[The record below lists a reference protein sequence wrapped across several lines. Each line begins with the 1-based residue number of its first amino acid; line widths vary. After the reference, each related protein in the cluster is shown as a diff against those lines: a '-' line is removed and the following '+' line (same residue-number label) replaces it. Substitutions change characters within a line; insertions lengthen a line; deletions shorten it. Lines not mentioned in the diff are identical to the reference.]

1 MGGGGATLRARILA
15 AWLVPGLVLGALALA
30 GCEDVGLQPWDGGPD
45 AADATDEPDLQDD
58 GADDGAPGEEGQEAD
73 GPPACD
79 PGAPA
84 LEELGELA
92 QGEARAGVPLAAC
105 AEHRYTL
112 VAARGQ
118 TLELALAPDAALGR
132 ARLVV
137 TYPDDPDW
145 SAGLAQVSALDPG
158 QPARLRLSP
167 PRSGE
172 LVLLVRPFPGHGP
185 GSYDL
190 GLICLDGC
198 DLETTRFPLVLV
210 HGWTGWSNLGPYTY
224 FYGVEELLTG
234 RGYPV
239 FVASLDPY
247 NSVEVRSAQLAA
259 QVEGFLAEGRARR
272 LSLVAHSQ
280 GGLDSRR
287 VASALGY
294 ADRVAAIFTIST
306 PHHGTPL
313 CDVALGYLPGPAQDI
328 LTFLLEW
335 LGATAV
341 GAESDAMASFEAMTT
356 ARVEEVFNPE
366 NPDDPRV
373 LYRSWAGHTCSLGLS
388 CGDMC
393 DVEIQLAYDLLWA
406 MGHTNDGI
414 VPVDSAVWG
423 EYQGEIPAD
432 HFDEVGQLLGMTGPN
447 PDGPDFDHLEFYL
460 GLARQLRDA
469 GL

>member
-1 MGGGGATLRARILA
+1 MLWWVAAALA
-15 AWLVPGLVLGALALA
+15 AA
-30 GCEDVGLQPWDGGPD
+30 GCQDVALQPEDGGPD
-45 AADATDEPDLQDD
+45 AADGLDAAEAGDEPEPGDD
-58 GADDGAPGEEGQEAD
+58 GLPAEGDDGPA
-73 GPPACD
+73 ACD
-79 PGAPA
+79 PTAPVVA
-84 LEELGELA
+84 ERGELVLGEPLAGLELG
-92 QGEARAGVPLAAC
+92 AC
-105 AEHRYTL
+105 EEQRFHL

-118 TLELALAPDAALGR
+118 ALEIALSAHADLGR

-137 TYPDDPDW
+137 AWPDEPAWD
-145 SAGLAQVSALDPG
+145 AGLAQVSALDADR
-158 QPARLRLSP
+158 PARLRFSP

-172 LVLLVRPFPGHGP
+172 FALLVRAFPGHGP
-185 GSYDL
+185 GRYDL
-190 GLICLDGC
+190 AATCLEGC
-198 DLETTRFPLVLV
+198 DLETTRHPIVLV
-210 HGWTGWSNLGPYTY
+210 HGWTGWSQLGPYTY
-224 FYGVEELLTG
+224 FYGVEEMLTG

-247 NSVEVRSAQLAA
+247 NSVEVRSVQLAA
-259 QVEGFLAEGRARR
+259 QLEACLAEGRARR
-272 LSLVAHSQ
+272 ASFVAHSQ

-287 VASALGY
+287 VASALGH
-294 ADRVAAIFTIST
+294 AERVAAIFTIST

-313 CDVALGYLPGPAQDI
+313 CDVALGYLPGPAQQI

-356 ARVEEVFNPE
+356 TRVEEVFNPE

-393 DVEIQLAYDLLWA
+393 DLEIQLAYDLLWA
-406 MGHTNDGI
+406 MGYVNDGI

-423 EYQGEIPAD
+423 EYRGEIPAD
-432 HFDEVGQLLGMTGPN
+432 HFDEVGQLLGVTGPN
-447 PDGPDFDHLEFYL
+447 PDGPNFDHLEFYL
-460 GLARQLRDA
+460 GLARELRGA